1 VNKFSTE
8 FKVGI
13 FAIIVIIIL
22 SYMTLKVGGLPM
34 VWEKGYRL
42 YVYFDDISGL
52 DEKSR
57 IKIAGVESGIVENIS
72 LEDGKAR
79 VILLI
84 NPDVKVYENA
94 GVALRMSGLLGDR
107 YLALTTGSP
116 DRPLLSDGQMIK
128 NVIPVADIDVLA
140 SEVTA
145 AASYIGELARNL
157 QEVFG
162 KDERIALKEA
172 ILNLREVAVNLNG
185 ISEENREPLRSI
197 IARLDEFTN
206 TLSSK
211 GPGLIDEMS
220 EVARTFN
227 EKGPQFMDDLSSMAM
242 ELKSMVEENRD
253 AFNES
258 IENMQTAS
266 IAASS
271 IAEKIERGE
280 GTLGKL
286 VKDDKLYDS
295 LSKVSEEVEK
305 SLDVVGRLR
314 TFIDVHTEYNTEESE
329 WKGYFD
335 LTLKPRE
342 DSYYILGLV
351 SDPRGSVE
359 TTETTINGVS
369 FTEEESKS
377 RVEFSA
383 QYGRRFDDLA
393 LRIGILENTFGAGAD
408 YFFDNDRGRIK
419 ADIWDF
425 SADEVDADNAH
436 ARVGIDYTFF
446 KYFFVSGG
454 YDNFL
459 NSDRRGIYIGGG
471 LKFEDKDLKYLL
483 GRTPNISLR

>member
-1 VNKFSTE
+1 MNKFSTE

-34 VWEKGYRL
+34 IWEKGYRL

-57 IKIAGVESGIVENIS
+57 IKIAGVESGIVERIS

-84 NPDVKVYENA
+84 DPDVKVYENA

-107 YLALTTGSP
+107 HLALTTGTP
-116 DRPLLSDGQMIK
+116 DRPLLSDGQMITH
-128 NVIPVADIDVLA
+128 VIPVADIDVLA
-140 SEVTA
+140 NEVTA
-145 AASYIGELARNL
+145 AAYSIGELARNL
-157 QEVFG
+157 KEVFG
-162 KDERIALKEA
+162 KDERIALKET
-172 ILNLREVAVNLNG
+172 ILNLREVAINLNE
-185 ISEENREPLRSI
+185 ISEENREPLHSI
-197 IARLDEFTN
+197 IARLDDFTN

-242 ELKSMVEENRD
+242 ELKSMVEENRN

-266 IAASS
+266 RSASS

-286 VKDDKLYDS
+286 VKDEKLYDS
-295 LSKVSEEVEK
+295 LTKVSEEVEK

-314 TFIDVHTEYNTEESE
+314 TFIDFHTEYNTEDAE

-351 SDPRGSVE
+351 SDPNGTVD
-359 TTETTINGVS
+359 TTETTINGIS
-369 FTEEESKS
+369 FTEEEATSDI
-377 RVEFSA
+377 EFSL

-393 LRIGILENTFGAGAD
+393 LRIGILESTFGVGAD

-425 SADEVDADNAH
+425 SADEVNADKAH

-459 NSDRRGIYIGGG
+459 NSSRRGMYIGGG
-471 LKFEDKDLKYLL
+471 IKFEDKDLKYLL